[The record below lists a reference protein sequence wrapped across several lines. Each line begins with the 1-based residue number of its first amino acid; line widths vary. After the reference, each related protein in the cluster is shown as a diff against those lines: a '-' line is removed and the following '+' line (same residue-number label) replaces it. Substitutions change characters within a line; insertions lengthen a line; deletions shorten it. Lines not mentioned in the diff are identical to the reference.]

1 MTPEQQQSVVLQL
14 TGAILIS
21 VLSGAISLGRR
32 ILRYGRVPVLGMLT
46 EMTAAILA
54 GYLAWDAYPGFQ
66 ESLPHGVTRA
76 IFVSACA
83 YMGGRLFQHVET
95 LFESRTY
102 KPEDKAPK

>member
-1 MTPEQQQSVVLQL
+1 MTPEQQQSLALQL

-32 ILRYGRVPVLGMLT
+32 ILRYGRVPLIGMIT

-54 GYLAWDAYPGFQ
+54 GYLAWDAYPGIQ

-83 YMGGRLFQHVET
+83 YLGGRLFQYVET
-95 LFESRTY
+95 LFETRSNRPGDT
-102 KPEDKAPK
+102 AP